1 MYKDLFNF
9 SFFYRISIAFVSV
22 LVIKLLNIE
31 FSSEVA
37 NKFLLIFSSS
47 GLFAI
52 LSFGINDKIAFNEK
66 DKGINKS
73 FFLFYSLSA
82 LFCILISFII
92 HSESLAIFS
101 FVFIYPMI
109 TFDRIFQNSGKN
121 ILAYTIQASLTF
133 SLLMFLLFNFTFKI
147 PFFLFPTFALSVIV
161 ISVLYYNKKFTTWN
175 NKSPFTLVKSNFL
188 IENIQFT
195 VLFGL
200 DIILSSFFTNSNISN
215 QFIILTRFYSLFQ
228 MIIFVIPNNYYLVI
242 NGTYDFSKFQKRYFT
257 PIFTLLILFST
268 FVYIL
273 SPYIF
278 NFFLHKRDQ
287 SYSIDILIYILIFT
301 ITSLSSLMGSINT
314 IFVKSN
320 QKLFA
325 AFVKFQYLI
334 LIFNIFNMIFLF
346 YQSINYTTFLFLKS
360 LSIILFTTYITYKIK
375 NEIRNNNA

>member
-9 SFFYRISIAFVSV
+9 SFFYRISIAFISV
-22 LVIKLLNIE
+22 VVIKLLNIE
-31 FSSEVA
+31 FNSEIA

-52 LSFGINDKIAFNEK
+52 LSLGINDKIAFNEK
-66 DKGINKS
+66 KKGINK
-73 FFLFYSLSA
+73 FFFIFYASLA
-82 LFCILISFII
+82 LSCILLSLII

-101 FVFIYPMI
+101 FIFIYPMI

-133 SLLMFLLFNFTFKI
+133 SLLFYLLLNYHIKI

-161 ISVLYYNKKFTTWN
+161 ISVLYYNNRFTTWN
-175 NKSPFTLVKSNFL
+175 NKNPYSLVNSNFL
-188 IENIQFT
+188 AENIQFT

-215 QFIILTRFYSLFQ
+215 QFIVLTRFYSLFQ
-228 MIIFVIPNNYYLVI
+228 MIILVVPNNYHLVI
-242 NGTYDFSKFQKRYFT
+242 NETYDFRKFQNRYFA
-257 PIFTLLILFST
+257 PIFTLLIIFST
-268 FVYIL
+268 LLFIS

-278 NFFLHKRDQ
+278 NFFLNNSDY
-287 SYSIDILIYILIFT
+287 SYSIDVFFYILIFT
-301 ITSLSSLMGSINT
+301 ITSLSSLIGSINT

-325 AFVKFQYLI
+325 TFVKFQYLI
-334 LIFNIFNMIFLF
+334 LVMNIFNMILLF
-346 YQSINYTTFLFLKS
+346 YQLINYTTFLFFKS
-360 LSIILFTTYITYKIK
+360 LSIILFTIYINYRIK
-375 NEIRNNNA
+375 NEIRHHNA